1 MAKGITCKQAVDYI
15 SKKEESRLSAVQR
28 FQLWRHLAVC
38 SLCRIFSRQNSII
51 IKALKNSS
59 DTRADL
65 SDQQKQEIIASI
77 VTK

>member
-38 SLCRIFSRQNSII
+38 SLCRLFSRQNSII

>member
-38 SLCRIFSRQNSII
+38 GLCRIFSRQNSII
-51 IKALKNSS
+51 IKAIKNSA
-59 DTRADL
+59 DTRAGL
-65 SDQQKQEIIASI
+65 SDQQKEEIIASI
-77 VTK
+77 VSK